1 MNAVARRTFAALRF
15 RNFRLYAASQLVSFS
30 GTWMQSLAQ
39 SWLVLEL
46 TGSGTALGTL
56 LAFQFL
62 PTLFLAPLG
71 GLIADRFDK
80 RRVLIGTQ
88 MFAGSL
94 ALTLGLLTMTGA
106 VELWMV
112 YLIAIGF
119 GVNTALDNPT
129 RQVFV
134 MEMVGPE
141 HLTNAITLNSVTV
154 NAARAVGPAIAGVLI
169 ATLGVAECFIVN
181 AFSYLAVIA
190 AMILI
195 DRSQLHPTPLIP
207 RESGQLRQG
216 LRYAW
221 STPALRTTLVILGM
235 IGLFMFEFNVTL
247 PLLADHTFEVG
258 ATGLAVMET
267 LFGVGA
273 VLGGLAVAAAGQ
285 PTARRL
291 VFVSA
296 ASGVS
301 VLALS
306 VAPHVAIAYAVVP
319 CVGAFSIATIAV
331 GNATLQLNSAP
342 HLRGRVMALFSVAVM
357 GTTPIGGP
365 IVGWIGEHVDPRA
378 AVAIGGVAGLAAAGF
393 GWFQAERNRVFPP
406 ADSFVGAPAA
416 GH

>member
-1 MNAVARRTFAALRF
+1 VNAIAQRTFAALQF
-15 RNFRLYAASQLVSFS
+15 RNYRLYVASQLVSFS
-30 GTWMQSLAQ
+30 GTWMQALAQ

-71 GLIADRFDK
+71 GLLADRFDK

-88 MFAGSL
+88 TFAGLL
-94 ALTLGLLTMTGA
+94 ALTLGALTMSGA

-112 YLIAIGF
+112 YLIAVGF

-134 MEMVGPE
+134 MEMVGRE
-141 HLTNAITLNSVTV
+141 HITNAVTLNSVTV
-154 NAARAVGPAIAGVLI
+154 NAARAVGPAIGGVLI
-169 ATLGVAECFIVN
+169 ATLGIAECFIVN
-181 AFSYLAVIA
+181 GFSYLAVIA
-190 AMILI
+190 ALILI

-221 STPALRTTLVILGM
+221 SAPTLRTTLVILAM
-235 IGLFMFEFNVTL
+235 VGLFLFEFNVTL
-247 PLLADHTFEVG
+247 PLLADHTFNVG
-258 ATGLAVMET
+258 ASGLAVMET

-273 VLGGLAVAAAGQ
+273 VLGGLAVASAGP

-291 VFVSA
+291 VFVCA
-296 ASGVS
+296 ASGAS
-301 VLALS
+301 VLALAI
-306 VAPHVAIAYAVVP
+306 APDVAIAYAVVP
-319 CVGAFSIATIAV
+319 LVGAFSIATIAV
-331 GNATLQLNSAP
+331 GNATLQLNAAP

-365 IVGWIGEHVDPRA
+365 IVGWIGEHVDPRV
-378 AVAIGGVAGLAAAGF
+378 AVALGGLAGLAAAAF
-393 GWFQAERNRVFPP
+393 GWFQVAHKRVFPTTR
-406 ADSFVGAPAA
+406 ALVGAPAA
-416 GH
+416 GQ

>member
-1 MNAVARRTFAALRF
+1 MNAIAQRTFAALRF
-15 RNFRLYAASQLVSFS
+15 RNYRLYVASQLVSFS
-30 GTWMQSLAQ
+30 GTWMQALAQ

-71 GLIADRFDK
+71 GLVADRFDK

-88 MFAGSL
+88 SVAGTL
-94 ALTLGLLTMTGA
+94 ALTLGVLTMTGV

-112 YLIAIGF
+112 YLIAVGF
-119 GVNTALDNPT
+119 GINTALDNPT

-134 MEMVGPE
+134 MQMVGPE
-141 HLTNAITLNSVTV
+141 YITNAVTLNSVTV
-154 NAARAVGPAIAGVLI
+154 NAARAVGPAIGGVLI
-169 ATLGVAECFIVN
+169 ATLGIAECFIVN
-181 AFSYLAVIA
+181 GFSYLAVIA

-216 LRYAW
+216 MRYAW
-221 STPALRTTLVILGM
+221 STPALRTTLVILAM
-235 IGLFMFEFNVTL
+235 VGLFLFEFNVTL
-247 PLLADHTFEVG
+247 PLLADHTFAVG

-267 LFGVGA
+267 LFGAGA
-273 VLGGLAVAAAGQ
+273 VLGGLAVASAGQ

-291 VFVSA
+291 VFVCA
-296 ASGVS
+296 ASGAS

-306 VAPHVAIAYAVVP
+306 IAPHVAVAYAVVP
-319 CVGAFSIATIAV
+319 FVGAFSIATIAV

-365 IVGWIGEHVDPRA
+365 IVGWIGEHIDPRA
-378 AVAIGGVAGLAAAGF
+378 AVALGGLAGLAAAGF
-393 GWFQAERNRVFPP
+393 GWFQAERKRVFPP
-406 ADSFVGAPAA
+406 ATALVGAPAA
-416 GH
+416 GQ

>member
-1 MNAVARRTFAALRF
+1 MNALAQRTFAALHV
-15 RNFRLYAASQLVSFS
+15 RNYRLYVASQFVSFS

-56 LAFQFL
+56 LALQFL

-88 MFAGSL
+88 TFAGSL
-94 ALTLGLLTMTGA
+94 AITLGLLTMTGV

-119 GVNTALDNPT
+119 GINTALDNPT

-141 HLTNAITLNSVTV
+141 YLTNAITLNSVTV
-154 NAARAVGPAIAGVLI
+154 NAARAVGPAIGGVLI
-169 ATLGVAECFIVN
+169 ATLGIAECFLYN
-181 AFSYLAVIA
+181 GLSYLAVIA

-195 DRSQLHPTPLIP
+195 DGSKLHPSP
-207 RESGQLRQG
+207 RIARERGQLRQG

-221 STPALRTTLVILGM
+221 ATPALRTTLVILAM
-235 IGLFMFEFNVTL
+235 IGMFLFEFNVTL
-247 PLLADHTFEVG
+247 PLLADHTFDVG

-273 VLGGLAVAAAGQ
+273 VVGGLIVAAAGK

-291 VFVSA
+291 VGVCG
-296 ASGVS
+296 ASGAS
-301 VLALS
+301 VLALA
-306 VAPHVAIAYAVVP
+306 VAPHVAVAYAVVP
-319 CVGAFSIATIAV
+319 FVGGFSIATIAV
-331 GNATLQLNSAP
+331 GNATLQLNSAA

-357 GTTPIGGP
+357 GTTPLGGP
-365 IVGWIGEHVDPRA
+365 IVGWIGEHIDPRA
-378 AVAIGGVAGLAAAGF
+378 AVAVGGVAGLLAAGF
-393 GWFQAERNRVFPP
+393 GWFQAERHRFAPP
-406 ADSFVGAPAA
+406 AEPLIGAPAA
-416 GH
+416 GN

>member
-1 MNAVARRTFAALRF
+1 VNAIAQRTFAALRI
-15 RNFRLYAASQLVSFS
+15 RNYRLYVASQFVSFS
-30 GTWMQSLAQ
+30 GTWMQALAQ
-39 SWLVLEL
+39 SWLVLRL

-56 LAFQFL
+56 LALQFL
-62 PTLFLAPLG
+62 PTLLLAPLG

-88 MFAGSL
+88 SVAGLL
-94 ALTLGLLTMTGA
+94 ALALGALTMSGL
-106 VELWMV
+106 VELWLV
-112 YLIAIGF
+112 YVIAVGF
-119 GVNTALDNPT
+119 GINTALDNPT

-134 MEMVGPE
+134 MEMVGAE
-141 HLTNAITLNSVTV
+141 HITNAVTLNSVTV
-154 NAARAVGPAIAGVLI
+154 NAARAVGPAIGGVLI
-169 ATLGVAECFIVN
+169 ATIGIGQCFVVN
-181 AFSYLAVIA
+181 GFSYLAVIA
-190 AMILI
+190 AMLLI
-195 DRSQLHPTPLIP
+195 DRGQLHPSPLIA

-221 STPALRTTLVILGM
+221 STPALRTTLIILAM
-235 IGLFMFEFNVTL
+235 VGLFLFEFNVTL

-273 VLGGLAVAAAGQ
+273 VLGGLAVASAGQ

-291 VFVSA
+291 VVVCA
-296 ASGVS
+296 ASGAS
-301 VLALS
+301 VLALA

-378 AVAIGGVAGLAAAGF
+378 AIALGGLAGLAAAGF
-393 GWFQAERNRVFPP
+393 GWLQAEHRRVFPP
-406 ADSFVGAPAA
+406 TEALIGAPAA
-416 GH
+416 GQ